1 MGWWNSRAGMIGD
14 GPVDLVEQCMA
25 AWPQDGR
32 APTWQ
37 QLVDAVSL
45 ALQRDGARWVS
56 DPAALAGGIGARFSG
71 ASVELRADPAAARNA
86 LVEALAE
93 AFAEVAA
100 EYEETQARR
109 PTSSE
114 LLGTLAFSLRSQPE
128 RFLRPEDDRQLE
140 DFQLGN
146 AGDGA

>member
-14 GPVDLVEQCMA
+14 GPVDLIEQCMA
-25 AWPQDGR
+25 AWPDAGR
-32 APTWQ
+32 SPTWQ
-37 QLVDAVSL
+37 QLVDAVGL
-45 ALQRDGARWVS
+45 ALQRDGGHWVS
-56 DPAALAGGIGARFSG
+56 DPGAVAGGVGARFSG
-71 ASVELRADPAAARNA
+71 NAAELRADPAAAREMH
-86 LVEALAE
+86 VEALAQ

-140 DFQLGN
+140 DFQLRGSGER
-146 AGDGA
+146 A